1 MNYLYVTILTGII
14 ALCVVV
20 FLIKDILKKDAG
32 NERMKEISG
41 YIEEGAMAFL
51 KKEYSYLSVFIVVVA
66 LTIMIFLNIKTAIA
80 FTVGAIFSILSGYIG
95 MRIAVKAN
103 VRTAEAAKHGIKEA
117 LSVAFSGGTVMGLC
131 VVGL

>member
-1 MNYLYVTILTGII
+1 MNLLYVTILTGII
-14 ALCVVV
+14 AICVVA

-66 LTIMIFLNIKTAIA
+66 LTIMI
-80 FTVGAIFSILSGYIG
+80 IFKY
-95 MRIAVKAN
+95 
-103 VRTAEAAKHGIKEA
+103 
-117 LSVAFSGGTVMGLC
+117 
-131 VVGL
+131 